1 MNDLTEDC
9 CFDLTAHNS
18 VLESKKQQLKTLEKR
33 TFLPRTVIVLI
44 IIALVVNPLT
54 GQFSWLLLDHRDAKP
69 QIMAKLPGLLSETRL
84 LSTQQLT
91 PSYSSIPSPIS
102 GNLKILAVPV
112 RFADLSNATNIEK
125 DIVQRKIAPLAAYYL
140 QISYGS
146 VFLDVECLPFWST
159 LPRSMQYY
167 GGNSGIFVDAN
178 FMDFVRDS
186 LDSVDSVVDFR
197 NFGYVIF
204 VHVGNDEAS
213 SREPLDIWSQA
224 AIGKEYFAN
233 DGGVMLGFAAVA
245 ETDPYGVFAHEF
257 GHSIGLPDL
266 YDYSGKQGFVFK
278 WSLMDQGSW
287 LNPPVSLMAT
297 EKMWLGWISSNN
309 LTIVDPS
316 TISNIT
322 LSKIEEPGQVL
333 AVKIPL
339 GYGYY
344 TVEYRTR
351 TLTDQMIPM
360 NGVIIAYVNES
371 ASSGDGPI
379 AVKDATSNTV
389 TLNDGAFIAG
399 TRFVDSANEVAVKI
413 LSVDSSAVQI
423 RAQKGFAELVIED
436 VQIVGELLQGRNL
449 HFEVTVKNMGIT
461 PSELCVASLK
471 INEVGLQ
478 SKILEAIDPNAS
490 IVLDFGLW
498 SAQAG
503 TNDVEAVIDVNDD
516 VVEKNENNNVALMTL
531 DVTEHS
537 VSIDQT
543 LVSNQRADLNSTQ
556 KVLFHTKWKDN
567 SSDVEG
573 GTIYVNDTAYVTNST
588 GWIELTASW
597 NYVETVS
604 WQVTG
609 VYVDGVLD
617 YEQEVPNPWIV
628 WDAFEVHDCGAS
640 KDRCD
645 VGSTQTIWTKIRY
658 ASDGRMFD
666 NSTGAVSIGGQAAE
680 WNAQNECWTIH
691 DSRDTA
697 VQIEYDVPSDI
708 EDTLFGLTSIVA
720 VRQVKVIW
728 DRVNVSISAR
738 SVRVDVGAFAVID
751 VKGSYEYDAAPWNGT
766 AVLNDTLF
774 KATVGEFSYSV
785 ASITDPVFGLSE
797 FESNTVLVI
806 FDRILL
812 NLSVKDERI
821 NVGEVAQIIVTGT
834 HESDGRPWNGSFTLD
849 GTLVENQ
856 VGIHHF
862 QVTSITDVEF
872 NLTAF
877 KSNIVSVIWDRV
889 NLQLACP
896 YQKVQVG
903 TPAPISWTGK
913 YEYDDTAFGGEVVLN
928 DTMIKNSTQPATYAV
943 ANLSDSL
950 YNLTVFSSNSVHV
963 IFDSIICKSE
973 ASALYPGTVEVKVN
987 LTFQS
992 DSSPVTNANV
1002 TINGSRANG
1011 VGAGV
1016 YSTTIPEWRPYVA
1029 YRLAV
1034 EDENFVLNS
1043 QVSFFAVGNIILIS
1057 VVASVIAVAAMLL
1070 FVRRRNVEQPTPYI

>member
-1 MNDLTEDC
+1 
-9 CFDLTAHNS
+9 LTAHNS
-18 VLESKKQQLKTLEKR
+18 VIEPKKQQRKTLDIR
-33 TFLPRTVIVLI
+33 TLLPRTVIVLI
-44 IIALVVNPLT
+44 SIALVVNPLT
-54 GQFSWLLLDHRDAKP
+54 GQFSWLLLAHKDATP
-69 QIMAKLPGLLSETRL
+69 QSMAKLPGLLSETRL
-84 LSTQQLT
+84 LPTQQLT

-102 GNLKILAVPV
+102 GNLKILAIPV
-112 RFADLSNATNIEK
+112 RFADVSNATNIET
-125 DIVQRKIAPLAAYYL
+125 DIVQRKIAPLTTYYS

-159 LPRSMQYY
+159 LPKSMQYY
-167 GGNSGIFVDAN
+167 GENSGIFVDAN

-197 NFGYVIF
+197 NYGYVMF

-266 YDYSGKQGFVFK
+266 YDYSGKQDFVFK

-287 LNPPVSLMAT
+287 LNPPVSLMAA

-309 LTIVDPS
+309 LTIVDPT

-322 LSKIEEPGQVL
+322 LSTIEEPGQIL

-339 GYGYY
+339 AYGYY

-379 AVKDATSNTV
+379 AVKDATLNTV
-389 TLNDGAFIAG
+389 TLNDGAFVAG

-423 RAQKGFAELVIED
+423 RAQEGFAELVIED
-436 VQIVGELLQGRNL
+436 VQILGEPLQGRDL
-449 HFEVTVKNMGIT
+449 HFEVKVKNIGIT
-461 PSELCVASLK
+461 PSEPCVASLK

-503 TNDVEAVIDVNDD
+503 RNDAEAVIDVNDD
-516 VVEKNENNNVALMTL
+516 VVERDENNNVALMTL

-537 VSIDQT
+537 VSIDRT
-543 LVSNQRADLNSTQ
+543 IVSNQRADLNSTQ
-556 KVLFHTKWKDN
+556 KVFFHTKWKDN

-588 GWIELTASW
+588 GWIELTACW

-628 WDAFEVHDCGAS
+628 WDAFEVYDRGAS
-640 KDRCD
+640 KYRCD

-666 NSTGAVSIGGQAAE
+666 NSTGAVSIGGRAAE
-680 WNAQNECWTIH
+680 WIAQNECWTIR
-691 DSRDTA
+691 DSRDIA
-697 VQIEYDVPSDI
+697 VQIEYEVPSDI
-708 EDTLFGLTSIVA
+708 EDTLFGLTSLVA
-720 VRQVKVIW
+720 VRQITIIW
-728 DRVNVSISAR
+728 DRANVSISPR
-738 SVRVDVGAFAVID
+738 SNRIDVGAFAVFDI
-751 VKGSYEYDAAPWNGT
+751 KGSYEYDATPWNGT

-774 KATVGEFSYSV
+774 KVTVGEFSYSV
-785 ASITDPVFGLSE
+785 TSITDPVFGLSD
-797 FESNTVLVI
+797 FESNIAVII
-806 FDRILL
+806 FDRVLL
-812 NLSVKDERI
+812 NLSLKDERI
-821 NVGEVAQIIVTGT
+821 NVGDAAQIIVTGT
-834 HESDGRPWNGSFTLD
+834 HESDGRPWDGSFTLD
-849 GTLVENQ
+849 GSLVEDQ

-877 KSNIVSVIWDRV
+877 QSNIVSVVWDRV

-913 YEYDDTAFGGEVVLN
+913 YDFDDTAFVGEVVL
-928 DTMIKNSTQPATYAV
+928 DDDVIKNSTQPATYTV

-950 YNLTVFSSNSVHV
+950 YNLTVFSSNSVHL
-963 IFDSIICKSE
+963 IFDNIVYKLE
-973 ASALYPGTVEVKVN
+973 ATALYPGTVEAKVN

-992 DSSPVTNANV
+992 DNSPVTNANV
-1002 TINGSRANG
+1002 TINGQKANS
-1011 VGAGV
+1011 VAAGV
-1016 YSTTIPEWRPYVA
+1016 YSTTIPEWRPYA
-1029 YRLAV
+1029 IYHLAV
-1034 EDENFVLNS
+1034 EKENFILDS
-1043 QVSFFAVGNIILIS
+1043 QVSFFAAGNIILLSI
-1057 VVASVIAVAAMLL
+1057 VAAMIAVAAMLL
-1070 FVRRRNVEQPTPYI
+1070 FMRRKNVEQPTPYI